1 MEKEI
6 KKIELLNCY
15 DEGVHEI
22 YRIFYSAEEFVDL
35 SSYSFSEKYP
45 IINLVEDILLER
57 NSRVSTDHVKPEIGQ
72 ELNIYG
78 DKFHL
83 YLIKCLIIGGS
94 IEF

>member
-15 DEGVHEI
+15 DEGVHGI
-22 YRIFYSAEEFVDL
+22 YRIFYSAEEFIDL

-45 IINLVEDILLER
+45 IINLVEDIHLKR
-57 NSRVSTDHVKPEIGQ
+57 NARASTDYAEPEVGK
-72 ELNIYG
+72 ELNVYG
-78 DKFHL
+78 EKFHL
-83 YLIKCLIIGGS
+83 YLIRSLIVGGS